1 MERMSWKQLI
11 VALVL
16 IAVGVAIVIGVLSSC
31 GGHRSPERQGAVLLH
46 H

>member
-16 IAVGVAIVIGVLSSC
+16 IAVGAAIVVGVLSSC
-31 GGHRSPERQGAVLLH
+31 GRHRSPEHRAAMLLH